1 MKKTWVACGVA
12 GLVAI
17 AGTALSMG
25 SATAL
30 APPAPRP
37 PTPPGRTAPPAGTA
51 PTTTTPTTA
60 GGLTSSTTTN
70 GVTITISGGHET
82 DARDGGRPV
91 VLVAAALGVPT
102 EVFRTAFSGVTPS
115 RTGGPTEAEAQ
126 ANKAALLRVLAPYGI
141 TNERLDAV
149 SNYYRYLGSAGQMWT
164 TTLATATAT
173 VVNGRVTG
181 ITITNPG
188 AGYSSTPTVTVT
200 GAGSVTATATVT
212 YTTDFATNGS
222 ISAITIR

>member
-12 GLVAI
+12 GLVALV
-17 AGTALSMG
+17 GTALSMG
-25 SATAL
+25 SAAAL

-37 PTPPGRTAPPAGTA
+37 PAPPAGTA
-51 PTTTTPTTA
+51 PVTTNPTTA

-70 GVTITISGGHET
+70 GVTVTISGGHET

-141 TNERLDAV
+141 TNDRLDTV
-149 SNYYRYLGSAGQMWT
+149 SNQYRYMGSAGQMWT
-164 TTLATATAT
+164 NTLATATAT

-188 AGYSSTPTVTVT
+188 SGYSSTPTVTVT

-212 YTTDFATNGS
+212 YTTNFATNGS